1 MKKNVGKTDMIVRL
15 VLAAIL
21 VLLYFVL
28 GNKLLALICVILA
41 IILALTA
48 VTGVCPLYYI
58 LRVNTAEKE
67 KKE

>member
-28 GNKLLALICVILA
+28 GSKVLGLVCIILA

-58 LRVNTAEKE
+58 FRVNTLEKE

>member
-21 VLLYFVL
+21 VALYFVV
-28 GNKLLALICVILA
+28 GKVLALIFIILA

-58 LRVNTAEKE
+58 LGVNTLEKE